1 MSAALLILPNF
12 VLILVGLALARR
24 FDYGRDFW
32 QGLEKLV
39 YYVLFPALLFRALA
53 TAEIDLAR
61 TGPAVAAACAFTLA
75 GFALSLLAKPFFGL
89 DRQLHATGSQCG
101 YRFNTYIGL
110 AIAGTLFGSPGVAL
124 AALLLGVMIP
134 LANFGAVA
142 VLAAHSERGFLRE
155 LAQHPLVLSSLA
167 GFAWNLAGLPLPAF
181 ADQTLALLGQTAL
194 PAGLLSVGA
203 AMRRGREAPDPLKDR
218 GQGPVAAHAWWLA
231 VKLAAVPAMAWALAR
246 ILELPELEA
255 RVLILCAALPTAT
268 NAYILAVRMTGD
280 GRAVATQ
287 VTVGTVISMITIP
300 VWMAVPL

>member
-1 MSAALLILPNF
+1 MNAALLILPNF

-32 QGLEKLV
+32 DGLEKLV

-53 TAEIDLAR
+53 TAQLDFAQ
-61 TGPAVAAACAFTLA
+61 TGWLVAAACTFTIA
-75 GFALSLLAKPFFGL
+75 GFLLSLLARPLFGL

-110 AIAGTLFGSPGVAL
+110 AIAGSLFGTPGVAL

-134 LANFGAVA
+134 LANLGAVA
-142 VLAAHSERGFLRE
+142 VLAAHSERGFLAE
-155 LAQHPLVLSSLA
+155 LAQHPLVVSSLA
-167 GFAWNLAGLPLPAF
+167 GFAWNLAGLPLPGF

-203 AMRRGREAPDPLKDR
+203 AMRLER
-218 GQGPVAAHAWWLA
+218 GQGPAGAHLWWLA
-231 VKLAAVPAMAWALAR
+231 VKLGAVPAIAWALAGLIGAR
-246 ILELPELEA
+246 GLEA
-255 RVLILCAALPTAT
+255 QTLVLCAALPTAT

-287 VTVGTVISMITIP
+287 VTIGTVISMATIP
-300 VWMAVPL
+300 AWMALSL